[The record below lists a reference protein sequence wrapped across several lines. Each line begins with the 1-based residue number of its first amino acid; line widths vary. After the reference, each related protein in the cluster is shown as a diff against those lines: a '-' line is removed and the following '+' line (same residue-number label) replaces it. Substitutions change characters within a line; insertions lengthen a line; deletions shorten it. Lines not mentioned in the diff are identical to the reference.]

1 MDLSTTS
8 TFIPV
13 VVDIKSAAMATP
25 GHHHH
30 HRVKRA
36 GAPAATPGG
45 AKTRRAPLPPPR
57 ALRGAA
63 VHELSVVAAFDELAR
78 NAAMLQDGAAEEAML
93 KLVRRTGAWAKRW
106 RDAEVARRD
115 QAAIMREKDREL
127 LAKEYKIKQARKI
140 VEDERKGRMQAEAE
154 RDVFAKQVGI
164 LV

>member
-25 GHHHH
+25 GHH